1 MLEQLEFYSYKI
13 NAYLKNGI
21 CMLIIKH
28 GPERITGIN
37 EKNKYATTEYVS
49 NSALFK
55 CPPNVG
61 NTHT

>member
-1 MLEQLEFYSYKI
+1 
-13 NAYLKNGI
+13 
-21 CMLIIKH
+21 MLIIKH
-28 GPERITGIN
+28 GPEWITGIN